1 MLPPHLTAS
10 LSRRDL
16 FKLSLAGALTP
27 AVSWFDLLRASAEQ
41 SAAAGRAPA
50 KQCILLWLGG
60 GPSQAHSFDPK
71 PGEHVDLIDTSV
83 PGLQFSEYVPQL
95 ARRMQ
100 HLVLLKTMN
109 HGNFGHG
116 DAVIWMQTGYKTRDG
131 GVEHPSLGS
140 RVAHALG
147 KADAELPSYIVVD
160 PSQAE
165 GIYSIGAGH
174 LGPRY
179 NPLKVTTGQPIP
191 NLQPTGD
198 LTANDVADRATLVER
213 MNQAF
218 LQHNHSGT
226 AAGHQNSL
234 AQALKIMRT
243 SKTRAFN
250 LDEEP
255 DKVQDRYGKD
265 RMGRGCL
272 LARRLIEA
280 GVPFVSAHIVDGK
293 GNGWDTHMDAPNRN
307 KELFQNLDVC
317 FSALLDDLH
326 DRGLL
331 DSTLVICMGEFGR
344 SRNGVEH
351 NNKMWTAVLA
361 GGGLKTGQAIGHTG
375 ADGKTLT
382 EYRPI
387 RPCDLFATVLKTL
400 GIDHKQ
406 DYTIRGGRPVGI
418 VDPTARLIDEVL

>member
-1 MLPPHLTAS
+1 MPAYQR
-10 LSRRDL
+10 LSRREM
-16 FKLSLAGALTP
+16 FKLSLAGSLMSSVP
-27 AVSWFDLLRASAEQ
+27 WFDALRAHAEEGQ
-41 SAAAGRAPA
+41 AKKTA

-60 GPSQAHSFDPK
+60 GPSQAHSFDPR
-71 PGEHVDLIDTSV
+71 PGEHVQLIDTKV
-83 PGLQFSEYVPQL
+83 EGIQFSEYLPKL
-95 ARRMQ
+95 AERMQ
-100 HLVLLKTMN
+100 HLALVKTMN

-140 RVAHALG
+140 RVAHAIG
-147 KADAELPSYIVVD
+147 KPEAELPNYIVLD

-174 LGPRY
+174 LGPQY
-179 NPLKVTTGQPIP
+179 SPLKVNVGQAIP
-191 NLQPTGD
+191 DLAPTAGLTPDDVTARAALLQ
-198 LTANDVADRATLVER
+198 R

-218 LQHNHSGT
+218 VQHNHSNV

-234 AQALKIMRT
+234 EQALKIMRT
-243 SKTRAFN
+243 PKTRAFN

-255 DKVQDRYGKD
+255 AKTQERYGPGK
-265 RMGRGCL
+265 MGRACL
-272 LARRLIEA
+272 LTRRLIEA
-280 GVPFVSAHIVDGK
+280 GVPFVSAHLRDGK

-307 KELFQNLDVC
+307 KELFRDLDMC

-331 DSTLVICMGEFGR
+331 QTTLIICMGEFGR

-361 GGGLKTGQAIGHTG
+361 GGGLKTGQAIGDTG
-375 ADGKTLT
+375 PDGKTLVNG
-382 EYRPI
+382 RPI
-387 RPCDLFATVLKTL
+387 RPCDLFATILKAL
-400 GIDHKQ
+400 GIDHTQ
-406 DYTIRGGRPVGI
+406 DYTLRGGRPVGI
-418 VDPTARLIDEVL
+418 VDHNAKLIDEIF